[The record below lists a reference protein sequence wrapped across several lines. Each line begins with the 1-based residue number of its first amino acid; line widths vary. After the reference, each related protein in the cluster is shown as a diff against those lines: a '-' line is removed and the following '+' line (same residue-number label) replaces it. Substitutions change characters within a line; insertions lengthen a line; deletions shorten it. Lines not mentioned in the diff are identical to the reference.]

1 MPNKIERKL
10 APFKG
15 IFVTATLVTGLV
27 IAGNLMGIFQFL
39 EWKSFDKFIEFR
51 PQEIKDSQVVI
62 VTIDEEDINTFGHP
76 FSDILLADLLNKI
89 KAQNPTVIGLDIYRN
104 IPVKDGEN
112 GYEELRQVFQSTP
125 NLIGVEKA
133 TPPTVAP
140 PPILAELNQV
150 GLADLILDDDGK
162 IRRGFIS
169 LQPDEN
175 KPVVKSGL
183 SVMVALKY
191 LESHNI
197 TLQTVENNPYEY
209 DLGKIKLTPFIKND
223 GGYVNADTRGYQIL
237 INFRGNIDTFESV
250 SMRDVINNKISPEL
264 FKDKIIFVGAIAPSL
279 NDDYQ
284 TPISHQMPGV
294 VIHANIASQLVNGAL
309 EGRNFIKVWHDL
321 IEYFWILIWAFVGAI
336 ISWKILAY
344 YSFKSSV
351 FYSVLRIIL
360 SIFILDSTI
369 IFLGYGAFVLGWWI
383 PVATPLFSLT
393 GSALAIAIY
402 KTQDLH
408 RLASLDGLTQ
418 VVNRRYFDEQL
429 YNAWY
434 KKIGDNEYLSVILC
448 DVDFFKP
455 YNDTYGHQAGDRCL
469 QKVAQA
475 MTQAVRS
482 NDLVARYGGEEFVVI
497 LPNTDG
503 KTAVKVAQNI
513 CNQIQKLEIPHSK
526 SKVSEYVTLS
536 CGVACM
542 IPHEYSSPVS
552 LIEDADKALY
562 QAKEKGRNQVVIL
575 S

>member
-1 MPNKIERKL
+1 LLQQRWL
-10 APFKG
+10 
-15 IFVTATLVTGLV
+15 LGLV

-344 YSFKSSV
+344 YSFKSSI

-383 PVATPLFSLT
+383 PVATPL
-393 GSALAIAIY
+393 I
-402 KTQDLH
+402 
-408 RLASLDGLTQ
+408 
-418 VVNRRYFDEQL
+418 
-429 YNAWY
+429 
-434 KKIGDNEYLSVILC
+434 
-448 DVDFFKP
+448 
-455 YNDTYGHQAGDRCL
+455 
-469 QKVAQA
+469 
-475 MTQAVRS
+475 
-482 NDLVARYGGEEFVVI
+482 
-497 LPNTDG
+497 
-503 KTAVKVAQNI
+503 
-513 CNQIQKLEIPHSK
+513 
-526 SKVSEYVTLS
+526 
-536 CGVACM
+536 
-542 IPHEYSSPVS
+542 
-552 LIEDADKALY
+552 
-562 QAKEKGRNQVVIL
+562 
-575 S
+575 